1 MALIQK
7 LIIRGGIKEL
17 VKYVKLLESAGESID
32 KSVNKKI
39 SMQVA
44 KVPWSSLLIV
54 LLNKLIY
61 IFRKI

>member
-1 MALIQK
+1 MALIKK
-7 LIIRGGIKEL
+7 LVIRGGIKEL
-17 VKYVKLLESAGESID
+17 VKYVKVLEVAGDNID
-32 KSVNKKI
+32 KSMNKKI

>member
-7 LIIRGGIKEL
+7 LIVRGGIKEL
-17 VKYVKLLESAGESID
+17 VKYVKILEATGENID

-61 IFRKI
+61 IFCKM